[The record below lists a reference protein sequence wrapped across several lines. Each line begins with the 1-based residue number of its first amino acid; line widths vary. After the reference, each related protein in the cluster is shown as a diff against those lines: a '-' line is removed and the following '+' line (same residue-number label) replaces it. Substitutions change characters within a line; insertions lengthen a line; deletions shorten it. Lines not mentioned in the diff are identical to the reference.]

1 VIYIKEAHPTDG
13 WAVPRNE
20 QQGINIKD
28 PKTYDE
34 RVKVAVKACSTLK
47 IKLPCLV
54 DGMDNA
60 VNRAY
65 SGWPDRLYIVDKDG
79 KIAVKGG
86 PGPGGFTPS
95 VQEARRWLEQN
106 AQ

>member
-13 WAVPRNE
+13 WSMPRNE
-20 QQGINIKD
+20 QQGIHIKD

-34 RVKVAVKACSTLK
+34 RVNVARKACSTLK

-54 DGMDNA
+54 DSMDNA

-65 SGWPDRLYIVDKDG
+65 AGWPDRLYIVDKDG
-79 KIAVKGG
+79 KIAVKGA
-86 PGPGGFTPS
+86 PGPAGFAPA
-95 VQEARRWLEQN
+95 VQEARTWLGKL
-106 AQ
+106 